1 MAATGRERR
10 RAPRINAEFPIQ
22 LRSETGTVDGML
34 RDVSVIGLC
43 ARLPTALRE
52 MTLVRMRLDLPGGR
66 EGASVEGVVVRTEKV
81 PNRSPATYDIAVFF
95 SHVTPAARAALEN
108 FVARQTQASSAAQ

>member
-1 MAATGRERR
+1 MAAIGRERR
-10 RAPRINAEFPIQ
+10 RAQRVSANFPIQ
-22 LRSETGTVDGML
+22 LRSETGAVDGIL

-43 ARLPTALRE
+43 ARLPVALRE

-81 PNRSPATYDIAVFF
+81 PNRPTATYDIAVFF
-95 SHVTPAARAALEN
+95 SHVTPAARAALES
-108 FVARQTQASSAAQ
+108 FIAGQAKSTSAAH

>member
-10 RAPRINAEFPIQ
+10 RAPRISAEFPIQ
-22 LRSETGTVDGML
+22 LRCETGTVDGVL
-34 RDVSVIGLC
+34 RDVSVMGLC

-66 EGASVEGVVVRTEKV
+66 ESASVEGVVVRAEKV
-81 PNRSPATYDIAVFF
+81 PDRSPATYDIAVYF
-95 SHVTPAARAALEN
+95 SHVTPAARAALEA
-108 FVARQTQASSAAQ
+108 FIARHPQSATAAR